1 MMIWI
6 AKSIYIIGYDSYKR
20 TRIHFHGIP
29 SSKPQFGCFFILFVY
44 VGEPGKYFCNTFRK
58 GNFRTIFHKL
68 YFLVSFHHTE
78 QGGVAHTLK
87 PPPITKCQFSAKSPR
102 PGAHGFI
109 TSAQLPLRTSIRVY
123 PSGVRINA
131 YLPQRKEIVSA
142 FCVCR

>member
-1 MMIWI
+1 MLNMI
-6 AKSIYIIGYDSYKR
+6 
-20 TRIHFHGIP
+20 RIKGPEFISTGFLVRNH
-29 SSKPQFGCFFILFVY
+29 SSVVFLFCLCMLGNRESTFVTLSETEISEPFFI
-44 VGEPGKYFCNTFRK
+44 
-58 GNFRTIFHKL
+58 KL

-142 FCVCR
+142 FSVCR